1 MTIAYS
7 KQRTTSGRT
16 PQWLGVLGTTRGK
29 LLLVIS
35 AAVFVVLYVYQTSIL
50 ATRTFA
56 INELQQELRVLE
68 QQQGQLDVQIA
79 EERAL
84 HRIEERIAGKA
95 YVASSQISYVTGPG
109 TTVAKR

>member
-1 MTIAYS
+1 MTIAYIG
-7 KQRTTSGRT
+7 QRTLPNHSSH
-16 PQWLGVLGTTRGK
+16 WLRALGTKKGK
-29 LLLVIS
+29 ALLALS

-56 INELQQELRVLE
+56 INELQQQLRSLE
-68 QQQGQLDVQIA
+68 QEQGQIDVRIA